1 MRTINSMMIVLP
13 GRAPTPRMQLSG
25 TPAVHN
31 IKPSHVADRGRPKLS
46 GPGTANNLRL
56 GSSFVVSLSSFPAGA
71 FVPLLG
77 HDH

>member
-1 MRTINSMMIVLP
+1 MLELLAAELTTV
-13 GRAPTPRMQLSG
+13 MQLSG